1 MSKTKLLLLSLS
13 VFILSACGGGSSD
26 TPTPTP
32 PQTPTPTPTPTPE
45 NGGIL
50 VFSETAGFRHES
62 ISDGQTMLSSIANEN
77 GWEIDFTEDSSQF
90 NATNLSQYS
99 VVVWLNT
106 TGDVLTNP
114 RSA

>member
-1 MSKTKLLLLSLS
+1 MSKTKLLLLTLS
-13 VFILSACGGGSSD
+13 VCILSACGGGSSD

-32 PQTPTPTPTPTPE
+32 PQTPTPTPTPE

>member
-1 MSKTKLLLLSLS
+1 MVVVVLTLQLQLHRKH
-13 VFILSACGGGSSD
+13 
-26 TPTPTP
+26 
-32 PQTPTPTPTPTPE
+32 QHQHQRQRQRME
-45 NGGIL
+45 GIL